1 MTAEHSKHYR
11 NVKYFLLNNINVLQ
25 RVLRGGNVNFKK
37 SISLFLLLSVFA
49 LTVTSGTAGQS
60 TQEET
65 RTVYYHGEEQG
76 GLMVKVEAPYQAYPD
91 EKINLT
97 VEVRACTQRI
107 YVLYM
112 RLNISGLI
120 NERNET
126 LLGSI
131 AISDL
136 EQFDLVFNKTYQYSY
151 EILIPAEISPGPTYG
166 SICYEWTCWDVPTE
180 ISPSG
185 FPVTYVKN
193 REYEELRNDYQ
204 VLNSTYWSLQE
215 NYTKLESHYSGE
227 LGSTRNMM
235 YVLIV
240 TTVVSV
246 VSIFILIRSPR
257 KW

>member
-1 MTAEHSKHYR
+1 M
-11 NVKYFLLNNINVLQ
+11 NL
-25 RVLRGGNVNFKK
+25 KK
-37 SISLFLLLSVFA
+37 SIISLFLLSVFA
-49 LTVTSGTAGQS
+49 LTVTSSVVGQS
-60 TQEET
+60 TQEEK

-76 GLMVKVEAPYQAYPD
+76 GLIVEVEAPYQVYPG
-91 EKINLT
+91 EKINVT
-97 VEVRACTQRI
+97 VKVRACTQRI

-112 RLNISGLI
+112 RLNISGHI

-126 LLGSI
+126 LIGSI

-136 EQFDLVFNKTYQYSY
+136 ERFDLVFNETYQYPY

-215 NYTKLESHYSGE
+215 NYTKLESQYSGE

-246 VSIFILIRSPR
+246 ASVFILIRRPKKS
-257 KW
+257 W

>member
-1 MTAEHSKHYR
+1 MAAEHSKHYR
-11 NVKYFLLNNINVLQ
+11 NVKYFLLNNINALQ

-49 LTVTSGTAGQS
+49 LTVTSGAVGQS

-76 GLMVKVEAPYQAYPD
+76 GLMVKVEAPYQAHPGG
-91 EKINLT
+91 KINLT
-97 VEVRACTQRI
+97 VVVKACTQHI
-107 YVLYM
+107 YILYM

-126 LLGSI
+126 LLRSI
-131 AISDL
+131 VISDL
-136 EQFDLVFNKTYQYSY
+136 EGVDLAFDETRQYPY
-151 EILIPAEISPGPTYG
+151 EMLIPAEISPGLTYG
-166 SICYEWTCWDVPTE
+166 SISYEWTFWGTSKE

-185 FPVTYVKN
+185 FPVTYVRN
-193 REYEELRNDYQ
+193 MEYEELRDDYQ

-215 NYTKLESHYSGE
+215 NYTNLESQYSGE

-246 VSIFILIRSPR
+246 VSIFILIRRPR
-257 KW
+257 QW